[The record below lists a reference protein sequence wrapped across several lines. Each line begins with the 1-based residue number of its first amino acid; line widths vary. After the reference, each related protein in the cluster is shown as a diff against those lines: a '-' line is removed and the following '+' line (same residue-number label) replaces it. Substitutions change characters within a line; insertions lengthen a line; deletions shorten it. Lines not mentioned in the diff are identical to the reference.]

1 MKSIH
6 PMLAIPVLSLLLN
19 CSAAKPTSLSSQ
31 NAKTYAELSVK
42 EGGEWKGKK
51 YEGGTFKNVR
61 DLSLPSSHTDHSY
74 YIRYEGPGW
83 ESNKVGYRL
92 YLDWRNAIDIF
103 GKLTEN
109 MVLQDVG
116 QDGFDSYHN
125 MSDWGADILKV
136 GKGLG
141 IGSIGR
147 VVNNE
152 LLHFNK
158 VENTSARVENSNSTS
173 KVFVNYKG
181 WETNGESTDLS
192 SELIIFPDQ
201 RYTRHTI
208 QSSNALNGIVT
219 GIVNLYKLPAIKKT
233 SVNQKWA
240 YVASYGKQT
249 LFDDN
254 LGMAVFY
261 RTEDAEKVFEGATD
275 HLVQFRPST
284 KKITFYFLG
293 AWEKEINGIKT
304 EAEFLKYIDENLDK
318 LNKTNQLN

>member
-1 MKSIH
+1 MKFI
-6 PMLAIPVLSLLLN
+6 PGILVLPALALLAN
-19 CSAAKPTSLSSQ
+19 CTTVNNASTAQ
-31 NAKTYAELSVK
+31 NAKTYAEISIK
-42 EGGEWKGKK
+42 EGGQWNGKK
-51 YEGGTFKNVR
+51 YEGGTFKNVQ
-61 DLSLPSSHTDHSY
+61 DLTLPSTHTDHSY

-103 GKLTEN
+103 GKLTED
-109 MVLQDVG
+109 MVLQEVG

-158 VENTSARVENSNSTS
+158 VENTSARVENSNSNS

-192 SELIIFPDQ
+192 SELTIFPDQ

-233 SVNQKWA
+233 SANQKWA

-261 RTEDAEKVFEGATD
+261 RTEDAEKIFEGATD
-275 HLVQFRPST
+275 HLVQFRPTT

-304 EAEFLKYIDENLDK
+304 EAEFLKYLDENLDK

>member
-1 MKSIH
+1 
-6 PMLAIPVLSLLLN
+6 LALPALALLAN
-19 CSAAKPTSLSSQ
+19 CTTVNNASTAQ
-31 NAKTYAELSVK
+31 NAKTYAEISIK
-42 EGGEWKGKK
+42 EGGQWNGKK
-51 YEGGTFKNVR
+51 YEGGTFKKVQ
-61 DLSLPSSHTDHSY
+61 DHTLPSTHTDHYY
-74 YIRYEGPGW
+74 YIRYKCPGS

-103 GKLTEN
+103 GKLAED

-158 VENTSARVENSNSTS
+158 VENTSARVENSNSNS

-192 SELIIFPDQ
+192 SELTIFPDQ

-233 SVNQKWA
+233 SAN
-240 YVASYGKQT
+240 
-249 LFDDN
+249 
-254 LGMAVFY
+254 
-261 RTEDAEKVFEGATD
+261 
-275 HLVQFRPST
+275 
-284 KKITFYFLG
+284 
-293 AWEKEINGIKT
+293 
-304 EAEFLKYIDENLDK
+304 
-318 LNKTNQLN
+318 

>member
-1 MKSIH
+1 MKFILPILAV
-6 PMLAIPVLSLLLN
+6 PMLALLIN
-19 CSAAKPTSLSSQ
+19 CGAVNQTSIGQ
-31 NAKTYAELSVK
+31 DAKTYAEISIK
-42 EGGEWKGKK
+42 EGGQWKGKK
-51 YEGGTFKNVR
+51 YEGGTFKNVQ
-61 DLSLPSSHTDHSY
+61 DLTLPSTHTDHSY

-103 GKLTEN
+103 GKLTEDR
-109 MVLQDVG
+109 VLQDVG

-158 VENTSARVENSNSTS
+158 VENTSARVENSKSNS
-173 KVFVNYKG
+173 KVFVSYKG
-181 WETNGESTDLS
+181 WETNGETTDLS
-192 SELIIFPDQ
+192 SELTIYPDQ

-208 QSSNALNGIVT
+208 QTSKALNGIVT
-219 GIVNLYKLPAIKKT
+219 GIVNLYKLPSIRKT
-233 SVNQKWA
+233 SANQQWA
-240 YVASYGKQT
+240 YIASYGKQT
-249 LFDDN
+249 LFDDH

-261 RTEDAEKVFEGATD
+261 RTEDVEKVYEGATD
-275 HLVQFRPST
+275 HLVQFKPST

-293 AWEKEINGIKT
+293 AWEKEQNGIRT
-304 EAEFLKYIDENLDK
+304 EAEFLKYLDENLDR
-318 LNKTNQLN
+318 LNKSNQLK

>member
-1 MKSIH
+1 MKFI
-6 PMLAIPVLSLLLN
+6 PGILALPALALLAN
-19 CSAAKPTSLSSQ
+19 CTTVNNAATAQ
-31 NAKTYAELSVK
+31 NVKTYAEISIK
-42 EGGEWKGKK
+42 EGGQWNGKK
-51 YEGGTFKNVR
+51 YEGGTFKNVQ
-61 DLSLPSSHTDHSY
+61 DLTLPSTHTDHSY

-103 GKLTEN
+103 GKLTED

-152 LLHFNK
+152 LLHFNT
-158 VENTSARVENSNSTS
+158 VENTSARVENSNSNS

-192 SELIIFPDQ
+192 SELTIFPDQ

-208 QSSNALNGIVT
+208 QSSKALTGIVT

-233 SVNQKWA
+233 SANQKWA

-261 RTEDAEKVFEGATD
+261 RTEDAEKIFEGATD
-275 HLVQFRPST
+275 HLIQFRPST

-304 EAEFLKYIDENLDK
+304 EAEFLKYLDENLDK

>member
-6 PMLAIPVLSLLLN
+6 PILAIPVLSLLLN
-19 CSAAKPTSLSSQ
+19 CNAAKPTSLASQ

-51 YEGGTFKNVR
+51 YEGGTFKNVQ
-61 DLSLPSSHTDHSY
+61 DLTLPSSHTDHSY

-83 ESNKVGYRL
+83 ESNKIGYRL
-92 YLDWRNAIDIF
+92 YLDWRNAIDIY
-103 GKLTEN
+103 GKLTEE
-109 MVLQDVG
+109 MVLQGVG
-116 QDGFDSYHN
+116 QDGFDSYHE

-152 LLHFNK
+152 VLHFNK
-158 VENTSARVENSNSTS
+158 VENTTARVENSKANS

-181 WETNGESTDLS
+181 WETNGETTDLS
-192 SELIIFPDQ
+192 SELTAFPDQ

-208 QSSNALNGIVT
+208 QSSRALNGIVT
-219 GIVNLYKLPAIKKT
+219 GIVNLYKLPSIRKT
-233 SVNQKWA
+233 STNGKWA
-240 YVASYGKQT
+240 YFATYGKQT
-249 LFDDN
+249 LFNDN

-261 RTEDAEKVFEGATD
+261 KTSDAEKVFEGATD
-275 HLVQFRPST
+275 HLVQFKPT
-284 KKITFYFLG
+284 TEKVTFYFLG
-293 AWEKEINGIKT
+293 AWEKEQNGIKT
-304 EAEFLKYIDENLDK
+304 EAEFLKYLDENLAK
-318 LNKTNQLN
+318 LNTSNELK

>member
-1 MKSIH
+1 MKLIPKIFAVST
-6 PMLAIPVLSLLLN
+6 LALLVN
-19 CSAAKPTSLSSQ
+19 CTATQ
-31 NAKTYAELSVK
+31 NAAAGQSVKTYAELSVK
-42 EGGEWKGKK
+42 EGGQWNGKK
-51 YEGGTFKNVR
+51 YEGGTFRNVNE
-61 DLSLPSSHTDHSY
+61 LTLPSTHTDHSY

-103 GKLTEN
+103 GKLTED

-147 VVNNE
+147 IVNYE

-158 VENTSARVENSNSTS
+158 VEKTSARVQNSTSNS
-173 KVFVNYKG
+173 KVFVDYKG
-181 WETNGESTDLS
+181 WETNGETTDLS
-192 SELIIFPDQ
+192 SELTIFPNQ

-208 QSSNALNGIVT
+208 QSSEAMTGIVT
-219 GIVNLYKLPAIKKT
+219 GIVNLYKLPAVKKT
-233 SVNQKWA
+233 STNGKWG
-240 YVASYGKQT
+240 YVATFGKQT
-249 LFDDN
+249 LFNDD

-261 RTEDAEKVFEGATD
+261 RTDDVNKVFEGATD
-275 HLVQFRPST
+275 HLVEFKPTT

-304 EAEFLKYIDENLDK
+304 EADFVKYLDENLNK
-318 LNKTNQLN
+318 LNQTNELN

>member
-1 MKSIH
+1 MKFI
-6 PMLAIPVLSLLLN
+6 PGILALPALALLGSCTTVN
-19 CSAAKPTSLSSQ
+19 NSSTAQ
-31 NAKTYAELSVK
+31 NVKTYAEISIK
-42 EGGEWKGKK
+42 EGGQWNGKK
-51 YEGGTFKNVR
+51 YEGGTFKNVQ
-61 DLSLPSSHTDHSY
+61 DLTLPSTHTDHSY

-103 GKLTEN
+103 GKLTED

-152 LLHFNK
+152 LLHFNT
-158 VENTSARVENSNSTS
+158 VENTSARVENSNSNS

-181 WETNGESTDLS
+181 WETNGESTDMN
-192 SELIIFPDQ
+192 SELTIFPDQ
-201 RYTRHTI
+201 RYTKHTI
-208 QSSNALNGIVT
+208 QSSNALTGIVT

-233 SVNQKWA
+233 SANQKWA

-275 HLVQFRPST
+275 HLIQFRPST

-304 EAEFLKYIDENLDK
+304 EAEFLKYLDENLDK
-318 LNKTNQLN
+318 LNKTNQLD

>member
-1 MKSIH
+1 MKFIVPILAV
-6 PMLAIPVLSLLLN
+6 PMLALLIN
-19 CSAAKPTSLSSQ
+19 CGAVNRTSIGQ
-31 NAKTYAELSVK
+31 DTKTYAEISIK
-42 EGGEWKGKK
+42 EGGQWKGKK
-51 YEGGTFKNVR
+51 YEGGTFKNVQ
-61 DLSLPSSHTDHSY
+61 DLTLPSTHTDHSY

-103 GKLTEN
+103 GKLTEDR
-109 MVLQDVG
+109 VLQNVG
-116 QDGFDSYHN
+116 QDGFDSYHV

-158 VENTSARVENSNSTS
+158 VENTSARVENSKSDS
-173 KVFVNYKG
+173 KVFVTYKG
-181 WETNGESTDLS
+181 WETNGESIDLN
-192 SELIIFPDQ
+192 SELTIFPDQ

-208 QSSNALNGIVT
+208 QTSKALKGIVT
-219 GIVNLYKLPAIKKT
+219 GIVNLYKLPAVRKT
-233 SVNQKWA
+233 SPNKQWA
-240 YVASYGKQT
+240 YIASYGKQT
-249 LFDDN
+249 LFDDH

-261 RTEDAEKVFEGATD
+261 RTEDVEKVYEGATD
-275 HLVQFRPST
+275 HLVQFKPST

-293 AWEKEINGIKT
+293 AWEKEQNGIRT
-304 EAEFLKYIDENLDK
+304 EADFLKYLDENLDR
-318 LNKTNQLN
+318 LNKSNELK

>member
-1 MKSIH
+1 MKFIPPILSVSVLALLINCNAVNQTSIGQD
-6 PMLAIPVLSLLLN
+6 
-19 CSAAKPTSLSSQ
+19 T
-31 NAKTYAELSVK
+31 KTYAEISIK
-42 EGGEWKGKK
+42 EGGKWNGKK
-51 YEGGTFKNVR
+51 YEGGTFKNVQE
-61 DLSLPSSHTDHSY
+61 LTLPSTHTDHSY

-103 GKLTEN
+103 GKLTEDP
-109 MVLQDVG
+109 VLQDVG

-158 VENTSARVENSNSTS
+158 VENTSARVENSKSNS
-173 KVFVNYKG
+173 KVFVSYKG
-181 WETNGESTDLS
+181 WETNGETTDLS
-192 SELIIFPDQ
+192 SELTIYPDQ
-201 RYTRHTI
+201 RYTKHTI
-208 QSSNALNGIVT
+208 LSSKALNGIVT
-219 GIVNLYKLPAIKKT
+219 GIVNLYKLPAIRKT
-233 SVNQKWA
+233 SANKQWA
-240 YVASYGKQT
+240 YIASYGKQT
-249 LFDDN
+249 LFDDH

-261 RTEDAEKVFEGATD
+261 RTEDAVKVFEGATD
-275 HLVQFRPST
+275 HLVQFKPST

-293 AWEKEINGIKT
+293 AWEKEQNGIRT
-304 EAEFLKYIDENLDK
+304 EAEFLKYLDENLDR
-318 LNKTNQLN
+318 LNKSNELK